1 MVYCKMQS
9 HRFKS
14 SHSLWACH
22 NSDLLFSWTGWH
34 HSKEPYAISH
44 WYVNKWLNYSCL
56 NFFPKLTKFITLP
69 FQFYQVSCL
78 PFESSSATNWSKLN
92 VCLHTL
98 LLNHMPH
105 FPKWGIVGFPG
116 SRLVQLT
123 LWRHTQLYRFPT
135 IFPKLFFATPPTIFV
150 KSSSKLPDLQTRP
163 HKSGWIFQIQQLI
176 RQKGSEV
183 IS

>member
-34 HSKEPYAISH
+34 HSEVPYAISH

-78 PFESSSATNWSKLN
+78 PFESSSATNWSKLK
-92 VCLHTL
+92 VCLHTF
-98 LLNHMPH
+98 LLNHMPR
-105 FPKWGIVGFPG
+105 FSKTRYRCIPWIKT
-116 SRLVQLT
+116 SRILIPSFIDSPPFWMLRKSVFSLLLLQFLSNR
-123 LWRHTQLYRFPT
+123 LQHCHRWSSDQASQ
-135 IFPKLFFATPPTIFV
+135 KLFHGVLIFTTV
-150 KSSSKLPDLQTRP
+150 C
-163 HKSGWIFQIQQLI
+163 
-176 RQKGSEV
+176 
-183 IS
+183 